1 MKMNALNAILQDKQ
15 QLARIGLMLVL
26 LILAAFEPAFANDP
40 FAAAED
46 KTQDLLDFL
55 TGGFAALIL
64 TIVLVI
70 VGLCLLKGWIQVG
83 WAISIAVGAIIIGS
97 AAHIADWLIG

>member
-1 MKMNALNAILQDKQ
+1 MHTLPAIFQDKM
-15 QLARIGLMLVL
+15 QLARLAL
-26 LILAAFEPAFANDP
+26 LFALIALAVFEPAFANDP

-46 KTQDLLDFL
+46 KTQELLDFL
-55 TGGFAALIL
+55 TGGFAALIV

-83 WAISIAVGAIIIGS
+83 WAISIAVGAIVIGS
-97 AAHIADWLIG
+97 APHLASWLIG

>member
-1 MKMNALNAILQDKQ
+1 MITFNAFLHDKK
-15 QLARIGLMLVL
+15 QLTRLVL
-26 LILAAFEPAFANDP
+26 LFSLLVLATFEPAFANSP
-40 FAAAED
+40 FDAAED

-97 AAHIADWLIG
+97 AAHIAAWLIG